1 MAEEGDQPEEA
12 EETEAVEA
20 AEGSEE
26 TEEVEEVRDEQGR
39 LVIQPPPIEEK
50 AEECEPCKSGAPGW
64 MATFAD
70 MATLLMAFF
79 VLILS
84 FADTELP
91 KFDQIN
97 GSLKMAFGIKK
108 IVPTVRI
115 PSGRSLLV
123 EEFTPA
129 EAEPTVIN
137 QKRQLAENPSAEYV
151 QKKTGEQPNEFDT
164 QAAYLNVE
172 NALAEEIESGQVRV
186 KVEDQKV
193 VVELLSDGST
203 GGSGGAQSGA
213 KPSGQ
218 VNQMTID
225 VATKIAQI
233 QATVNSEVQLFETPV
248 DSAGRA
254 TEGNKNSGPGS
265 GSQGDGDQTQDRL
278 EQIKADLSN
287 EISQGLAEVERVGDE
302 IVIRLANQGSFV
314 SGSADLQSGFM
325 PLLRKVGGT
334 VFDGKGSVRVEGHT
348 DNVPVAFSDRFIS
361 NWDLSA
367 ARAASVAS
375 FFSESVGVDMGRMKV
390 AGFADTK
397 PQSTNDTPVGRAT
410 NRRIEIIVGG
420 G

>member
-1 MAEEGDQPEEA
+1 MAEEGEQPEE
-12 EETEAVEA
+12 EA
-20 AEGSEE
+20 G
-26 TEEVEEVRDEQGR
+26 EEVEEVRDEQGR

-50 AEECEPCKSGAPGW
+50 EEECEPCKGGAPGW

-91 KFDQIN
+91 KFDQVN

-115 PSGRSLLV
+115 PSARSMLV

-129 EAEPTVIN
+129 EAQPTVID
-137 QKRQLAENPSAEYV
+137 QKRQLAENPSAEFV
-151 QKKTGEQPNEFDT
+151 QKKTGEKPNEFET
-164 QAAYLNVE
+164 QEAFLSVE
-172 NALAEEIESGQVRV
+172 DALAEEIESGQVQV
-186 KVEDQKV
+186 KIEDQKV
-193 VVELLSDGST
+193 VVELLSDGAT
-203 GGSGGAQSGA
+203 GGPGGTQSGDQ
-213 KPSGQ
+213 KSGQ
-218 VNQMTID
+218 IDQTTLD
-225 VATKIAQI
+225 VAAKIAEV
-233 QATVNSEVQLFETPV
+233 QANVNSEVQLFQAPV
-248 DSAGRA
+248 TSASSQTQG
-254 TEGNKNSGPGS
+254 KKSSGPGS
-265 GSQGDGDQTQDRL
+265 GSQGDGDQTQNRL

-334 VFDGKGSVRVEGHT
+334 VFDGKGTVRVEGHT
-348 DNVPVAFSDRFIS
+348 DNVPIAFSDRFIS

-375 FFSESVGVDMGRMKV
+375 FFSESVGVDMSRMKV

-397 PQSTNDTPVGRAT
+397 PEDTNDTPAGRAT
-410 NRRIEIIVGG
+410 NRRIEIIVGEV
-420 G
+420 